1 MTWDRTTNPVIT
13 RTRLRLSSPEHVYQA
28 LDEYGDHWRAHP
40 YALGEDEPLEQ
51 MLAGRNDRLIDLALA
66 KNATIHSLVAQLY
79 RRALTGSG
87 DADYDRAIR
96 LASLSNRIAV
106 GMLNSEEL
114 KGTAART
121 DSELYRLAMHGD
133 VDELTTLL
141 RNPGSRGLLRA
152 VYAREAPL
160 DVIPDDR
167 WRLLVYSSVGNPG
180 LNRDDSSESGPDLLA
195 WDIHKALFKLLG
207 TAPAEPQWVTN
218 LHQLFLEV
226 SPTYTRVDSEQ
237 ELLATLER
245 WKGLKVKKI
254 YSSDEEA
261 QGFYTSLPIA
271 EEFRCLIAALYGR
284 VLANAKFVYVG
295 KPDADDVALRSAYYG
310 CSELKVADMRTAR
323 EKDGDVFTFAA
334 LFNDSLMLK
343 PERRVELEGYLTHD
357 MRGLYTKRC
366 AQLKE
371 QHRWFDA
378 RAVSESLDQEEVGS
392 VEPSEQEHPQLQA
405 LSGQVTELKSR
416 LASLSKT
423 LVWGLA
429 IVVIAIIWH
438 K

>member
-1 MTWDRTTNPVIT
+1 MAWDRTTNPLIT
-13 RTRLRLSSPEHVYQA
+13 RTRLRLCSPDHVYQA
-28 LDEYGDHWRAHP
+28 LEEYGTYMRDHP
-40 YALGEDEPLEQ
+40 YSAEEDESLEQ
-51 MLAGRNDRLIDLALA
+51 ALAGRNDRLIDLALA
-66 KNATIHSLVAQLY
+66 KNATTHSLVAQLY
-79 RRALTGSG
+79 KQALTGSG

-114 KGTAART
+114 KGTTEERT
-121 DSELYRLAMHGD
+121 DSELYRLAMEGA

-180 LNRDDSSESGPDLLA
+180 LNRDDSSNSGPDLLA
-195 WDIHKALFKLLG
+195 WDIHKALFKLLV

-226 SPTYTRVDSEQ
+226 SPSHTRADTEQ
-237 ELLATLER
+237 ALLETLER
-245 WKGLKVKKI
+245 WKGLKVKKL
-254 YSSDEEA
+254 YSSNDEA
-261 QGFYTSLPIA
+261 HGFFTPVPIA

-284 VLANAKFVYVG
+284 VLANTKFVYVG
-295 KPDADDVALRSAYYG
+295 NPDADDVALRAAYYG
-310 CSELKVADMRTAR
+310 CSELKVADMRAGH
-323 EKDGDVFTFAA
+323 EKDGEVFTFAA

-343 PERRVELEGYLTHD
+343 NECRAELEGYLTGD
-357 MRGLYTKRC
+357 MQWLYTKRC
-366 AQLKE
+366 TQLQK

-378 RAVSESLDQEEVGS
+378 RPVSESMDLEGAGS
-392 VEPSEQEHPQLQA
+392 SGPAHPELQD
-405 LSGQVTELKSR
+405 LSGQVTELKTR
-416 LASLSKT
+416 LANLSKT
-423 LVWGLA
+423 AFWGLVVLA
-429 IVVIAIIWH
+429 ILVVWH
-438 K
+438 R